1 MTLPD
6 LFLYFVSKIKS
17 LGVLIHCSAEE
28 YSRVLL
34 WNFTGIIKLSTS
46 ILEMLEP
53 NVSYPY
59 IFFSLNIVPRASN
72 NTNSYNLQGSR
83 TKCHIAARQIT
94 TEEFVTKA
102 TMFAVEHIADQQV
115 LSV

>member
-6 LFLYFVSKIKS
+6 LFLYFVSKIKY

-34 WNFTGIIKLSTS
+34 WHFIGIIKLSTS

-59 IFFSLNIVPRASN
+59 IFSLNIVPRASN

-83 TKCHIAARQIT
+83 TKCHIAARQTT
-94 TEEFVTKA
+94 TEDFVTKA
-102 TMFAVEHIADQQV
+102 TMFAVEHITGQQV